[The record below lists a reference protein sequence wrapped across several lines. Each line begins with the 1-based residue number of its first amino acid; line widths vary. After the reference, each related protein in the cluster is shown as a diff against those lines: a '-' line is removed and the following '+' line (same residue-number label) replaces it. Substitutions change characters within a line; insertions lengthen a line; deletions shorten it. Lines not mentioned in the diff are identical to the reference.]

1 MNVKRICVIILLFV
15 YGAPPCKA
23 YSVLTHEAIIDA
35 NWDNILLPL
44 LREKFPGSSAE
55 AFKEAHAYAYGGA
68 VVPDMGYYP
77 FGSKLFTNLIHYVR
91 SGDFIETLFS
101 DAQNINEFAFAAGVL
116 CHYYADIYGHKL
128 GINVSVPFMYPRMK
142 KKYGDTVTFAE
153 NHISHVRTEFSFD
166 VLQTAR
172 GNYAS
177 AAYHDFIGFQIAQ
190 SLLQRA
196 FMETYGLDVNELFGN
211 FPHAVARFRWTII
224 NLLPFFTKAA
234 WAGKKSDIKK
244 LQPTAT
250 SRSFIYRMRRKNYSH
265 QFGGKDQPK
274 FFAHVVSLLIQ
285 VMPRVGPLRVL
296 NFESPTPQAERLF
309 VSSFDVAST
318 FYGRDIMEL
327 KKKNAQLKN
336 MDFDTGIKTSEGEY
350 ALADETYY
358 KLIVSLKDKNF
369 TTITPSLK
377 QNILSF
383 YADRESVMPTGQ
395 QKKAADAIAELK
407 VFQPAREK

>member
-15 YGAPPCKA
+15 YAVQPCRA
-23 YSVLTHEAIIDA
+23 YSVFTHEAIIDA
-35 NWDNILLPL
+35 NWDHILLPL
-44 LREKFPGSSAE
+44 LREKFPGSSEE
-55 AFKEAHAYAYGGA
+55 ALKEAHAYAYGGA

-91 SGDFIETLFS
+91 SGDFIEALFQN
-101 DAQNINEFAFAAGVL
+101 AQNINEFAFAAGVL

-128 GINVSVPFMYPRMK
+128 GINVSVPLIYPKMR
-142 KKYGDTVTFAE
+142 KKYGDTVTFVE

-177 AAYHDFIGFQIAQ
+177 TAYHNFMGFQIAQ
-190 SLLQRA
+190 ALLQRT

-211 FPHAVARFRWTII
+211 FPRAVARFRWTVI

-234 WAGKKSDIKK
+234 WASKKSDIKK
-244 LQPTAT
+244 LEPTAT
-250 SRSFIYRMRRKNYSH
+250 SKNFIYRMRRKNYSH
-265 QFGGKDQPK
+265 QFDKKDQPK
-274 FFAHVVSLLIQ
+274 FFAHIVSLLMQ
-285 VMPRVGPLRVL
+285 VMPKVGPLRVL

-318 FYGRDIMEL
+318 FYGRDITEMRR
-327 KKKNAQLKN
+327 KNAQLKN
-336 MDFDTGIKTSEGEY
+336 MDLDTGVKTSEGEY
-350 ALADETYY
+350 TLADETYCR
-358 KLIVSLKDKNF
+358 LVVSLKEKNF
-369 TTITPSLK
+369 TTLMPELK

-383 YADRESVMPTGQ
+383 YANRVNVIEAGQ
-395 QKKAADAIAELK
+395 QKKAAEAIAELK
-407 VFQPAREK
+407 MVQPAGEK